1 MPTTKR
7 RKKMGSL
14 AEELPKE
21 QARVREII
29 MQYRDPIL
37 KGAGNLAAA
46 MMEQS
51 LAAADRAIIS
61 GDVVAMIR
69 CYEDLKGYEA

>member
-1 MPTTKR
+1 
-7 RKKMGSL
+7 MGSL
-14 AEELPKE
+14 AEALPKE
-21 QARVREII
+21 QARVRELIV
-29 MQYRDPIL
+29 MYRDPAL
-37 KGAGNLAAA
+37 NGAGNLAAA

-51 LAAADRAIIS
+51 LAAADRAIMS

>member
-1 MPTTKR
+1 MSNTPSKE
-7 RKKMGSL
+7 SL
-14 AEELPKE
+14 AEALPKE

-29 MQYRDPIL
+29 VMYRDPAL
-37 KGAGNLAAA
+37 KGAGDLAAE

-61 GDVVAMIR
+61 GDVAEMIC
-69 CYEDLKGYEA
+69 CYENLKRYDV